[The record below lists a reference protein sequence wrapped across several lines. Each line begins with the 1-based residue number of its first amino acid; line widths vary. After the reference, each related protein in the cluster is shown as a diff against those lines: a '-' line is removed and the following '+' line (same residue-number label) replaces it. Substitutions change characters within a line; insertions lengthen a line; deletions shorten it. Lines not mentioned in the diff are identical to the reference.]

1 VNFIEFQNWGLN
13 ALTVG
18 AIGTIIFTFV
28 ETWGLWQQNKTI
40 WKFES
45 GQSISIVYFAYAT
58 GVFMSVLIYGIAEH
72 SLAMIINGFFLTL
85 FHLPILIGLWKFES
99 FSTWDK
105 RICVGIIAY
114 MILMSLVPFKDILF
128 MIFSFTNVLFTCTQP
143 WKIWREKDAGAVEI
157 KLIFTY
163 LANTFFWIAY
173 AYTIHDWVLQI
184 ICPCYFV
191 LSALI
196 IVLWFKYRNPAFRS

>member
-1 VNFIEFQNWGLN
+1 MNFIEFQNWGLN

-157 KLIFTY
+157 KFIFTY
-163 LANTFFWIAY
+163 LDNTFFWISY